1 MKEPITPKVNFA
13 DCYVLTNKRTKDF
26 IYAFLNAFLPERTEN
41 ASTYT
46 VPQLSENPIVT
57 FDTAE
62 PLITYLEKNKRE
74 LHAIY
79 WSNIKEEKLRGAMC
93 IFTSDGQLITGL
105 YCETRHPDTAIE
117 KSFLQQLMQF
127 CNSNTGLIEYAT
139 PAAEDTAEFLERVY
153 ANEQNRK

>member
-1 MKEPITPKVNFA
+1 MKDQGTYKVNFA

-26 IYAFLNAFLPERTEN
+26 IYAFLDTFLPERTAN

-46 VPQLSENPIVT
+46 VPQFSENPIVT
-57 FDTAE
+57 FDTAAQ
-62 PLITYLEKNKRE
+62 LITYLEENKNE

-79 WSNIKEEKLRGAMC
+79 WSNAKEEKLRGAMC

-127 CNSNTGLIEYAT
+127 CNSNTGLIEYET
-139 PAAEDTAEFLERVY
+139 PAAEDTAEFLQRVNAY
-153 ANEQNRK
+153 K